1 MHHVISMQVELLN
14 KDKDTMELKILEEGE
29 TLLIPLKNQL
39 LSDDAVQYA
48 NYNVRHP
55 RLDTPIFYF
64 KVRSGKPQNAFKK
77 ASKALAN
84 SYKEMLTQFSRQS

>member
-1 MHHVISMQVELLN
+1 MQVELLK
-14 KDKDTMELKILEEGE
+14 KDKDTLEVKISGEGE

-39 LSDDAVQYA
+39 LNDDAIEYA

-55 RLDTPIFYF
+55 KLDTPVFYL

-77 ASKALAN
+77 AAKALSN
-84 SYKEMLTQFSRQS
+84 SYKEMHSQFNKQS